1 MSYPE
6 QWTRLK
12 DAFAIIS
19 DMSPPER
26 RAQLDTLAARD
37 PALAE
42 RVEELLEADAR
53 ADAVLQRFDLTASS
67 AAAPNDSPA
76 AIDGEASDTQ
86 SSDPFGYAG
95 QIVAPY
101 RVHEVLGSGGLGVV
115 YRAQDTRL
123 GRQVA
128 LKFLLPQYSLDA
140 AAKERFL

>member
-1 MSYPE
+1 MSSPE
-6 QWTRLK
+6 RWTRLK

-67 AAAPNDSPA
+67 SAAPND
-76 AIDGEASDTQ
+76 
-86 SSDPFGYAG
+86 
-95 QIVAPY
+95 
-101 RVHEVLGSGGLGVV
+101 
-115 YRAQDTRL
+115 
-123 GRQVA
+123 
-128 LKFLLPQYSLDA
+128 
-140 AAKERFL
+140 